1 MFGGNKVV
9 GPACIPMLLD
19 HIKEHMIL
27 WYGSQIFHE
36 ASDAAQ
42 VDIGEIQKDANEDEK
57 RSLDKLLA
65 TTSQIV
71 TKQSQEA
78 FAQIPQILEQTIQ
91 LLQQMRPPPPQ
102 DPSIQIAQQQMQN
115 QAAKDQ
121 ATAQTAQAKLQ
132 QDAQLK
138 QADIQARGQEKQMQ
152 IQARIQELE
161 AELQLEMM
169 RQQAEDERTRAQ
181 IQARLEMN
189 ESDNQTAKQLAALEV
204 TSGERIAVSTGTGIN
219 PNPRS

>member
-1 MFGGNKVV
+1 M
-9 GPACIPMLLD
+9 ILD

-36 ASDAAQ
+36 ASDAAE
-42 VDIGEIQKDANEDEK
+42 VDIGEIQKDATDEEK
-57 RSLDKLLA
+57 QSLDKLLA

-71 TKQSQEA
+71 TKQSQET
-78 FAQIPQILEQTIQ
+78 FGQIPQILEQTIQ
-91 LLQQMRPPPPQ
+91 MLQQMQPPPPQ
-102 DPSIQIAQQQMQN
+102 DPSIQIAQQQLQN
-115 QAAKDQ
+115 QQAKDQ
-121 ATAQTAQAKLQ
+121 AAAQTAQAKLQ

-138 QADIQARGQEKQMQ
+138 QADMQQRSTDKQADIE
-152 IQARIQELE
+152 ARIQELQVQ
-161 AELQLEMM
+161 LQIEQT
-169 RQQAEDERTRAQ
+169 RQQAEDERVRAQ

-204 TSGERIAVSTGTGIN
+204 TTGERFSVSTGTGIN

>member
-1 MFGGNKVV
+1 MFGGNKAI
-9 GPACIPMLLD
+9 GPAFIPMMLD
-19 HIKEHMIL
+19 HIKEHMVL
-27 WYGSQIFHE
+27 WYATQIYKE

-42 VDIGEIQKDANEDEK
+42 VDIGEIQKDATTEEK
-57 RSLDKLLA
+57 QSLDKLLA

-78 FAQIPQILEQTIQ
+78 FGQIPQIIEQAIQ
-91 LLQQMRPPPPQ
+91 TLQQMQPPPPQ
-102 DPSIQIAQQQMQN
+102 DPSVQVAQQQLQN
-115 QAAKDQ
+115 QQARDQ
-121 ATAQTAQAKLQ
+121 ANAQTAQAKLA

-161 AELQLEMM
+161 SELQREML
-169 RQQAEDERTRAQ
+169 RQQAEDQRTQAQ
-181 IQARLEMN
+181 IRARLEMN

-204 TSGERIAVSTGTGIN
+204 ATGERIGVSTGTGIN
-219 PNPRS
+219 PNPR